1 MPTNPWL
8 LWRHSI
14 QARFLLTFA
23 LVVVIAMTA
32 LGTALFLSQRQMTLN
47 RYEQE
52 ARDLNG
58 VLREKAN
65 TYSTL
70 LARLAPQ
77 GILTHDYLLL
87 EGFIEEFSAD
97 NDLVYAVILNR
108 RSQPITHFLKK
119 SGDYPDT
126 ADRARVEPRRF
137 ADILAKMRADP
148 SLLIAR
154 RDVVYNG
161 DTLGSVELGLSQ
173 TRVATHLEE
182 LKEIFRQRMHRIAL
196 LTGGVILVTLAVL
209 ILLSQRIF
217 HRLVARPIQALGT
230 DMERVR
236 SGDLAVRA
244 RIDREDE
251 LGWLAHSFNTMAT
264 DLQDHVQKIEVQ
276 RRTYKET
283 RDYLANILDNSADMI
298 ATTALDGSLVE
309 FNSAAERIL
318 GFGRDEVVGKD
329 PASFYCDPGVREQ
342 LHRTVSMG
350 TPVQNAEIQLRRKDG
365 GIIDVEL
372 TLSPLR
378 NNAGNPIG
386 TVCIGRDVTHAK
398 AMRRD
403 LIQAEKMATVGQV
416 SAWIAHQ
423 IRNSL
428 GRVLM
433 SASALRPAH
442 EESEARQQAHRS
454 LTSAIAEMD
463 RIVSD
468 LLDYSR
474 TLSLHPTTV
483 DINVALH
490 DMLDSLSSDGLSG
503 QHRIERDFD
512 EKLPAMK
519 MDVFKMEQAFGNV
532 LKNALQAMPEGG
544 TLRVVTRHDRDRRQV
559 TVSFHDT
566 GTGIRPEDLP
576 NVFRPFFTT
585 KPGGTGL
592 GLAITSRIVEAHG
605 GRVTVDSAAAR
616 GTVFRFT
623 LPEIS
628 AR

>member
-1 MPTNPWL
+1 MPTDTRL
-8 LWRHSI
+8 LWRQGI
-14 QARFLLTFA
+14 QARFLLAFA
-23 LVVVIAMTA
+23 LVVIIAMAA
-32 LGTALFLSQRQMTLN
+32 LGTTLFLSQRQITLN

-52 ARDLNG
+52 ARDLNR
-58 VLREKAN
+58 VLQEKAN
-65 TYSTL
+65 AYSTL

-87 EGFIEEFSAD
+87 EGYIEEFSAD
-97 NDLVYAVILNR
+97 TDLAYAVILNR

-119 SGDYPDT
+119 SGAYPGATDQ
-126 ADRARVEPRRF
+126 ARVEPRRF
-137 ADILAKMRADP
+137 SEILAKVRADP

-154 RDVVYNG
+154 RDVIYNG
-161 DTLGSVELGLSQ
+161 EVLGHVELGLSQ
-173 TRVATHLEE
+173 TKVATHLEE
-182 LKEIFRQRMHRIAL
+182 LKEIFQQRMRRIAL

-236 SGDLAVRA
+236 SGDLGVRA

-251 LGWLAHSFNTMAT
+251 LGWLAHSFNAMAA
-264 DLQDHVQKIEVQ
+264 DLQDHMQKIEVQ

-283 RDYLANILDNSADMI
+283 SDYLANILDNSADMI
-298 ATTALDGSLVE
+298 ATTALDGSVVE

-318 GFGRDEVVGKD
+318 GFRRDEVVGKD
-329 PASFYCDPGVREQ
+329 SSSFYCDPSVREQ
-342 LHRTVSMG
+342 LYKTVSTGM
-350 TPVQNAEIQLRRKDG
+350 PVQNAEIQLRRQDG
-365 GIIDVEL
+365 GIINAEL

-386 TVCIGRDVTHAK
+386 TVCIGRDITHAK

-433 SASALRPAH
+433 SASALRPTH

-483 DINVALH
+483 DINVALN
-490 DMLDSLSSDGLSG
+490 DMLDALSSEGLNG
-503 QHRIERDFD
+503 KHRIERIFD
-512 EKLPAMK
+512 DKLPAVEL
-519 MDVFKMEQAFGNV
+519 DVFKMEQAFGNV
-532 LKNALQAMPEGG
+532 LKNALQAMPDGG
-544 TLRVVTRHDRDRRQV
+544 TLRIVTHHDRARRQV
-559 TVSFHDT
+559 TVSFHDA
-566 GTGIRPEDLP
+566 GTGIRPDDLP

-605 GRVTVDSAAAR
+605 GRMTVDSTEGQ
-616 GTVFRFT
+616 GTVFIFT
-623 LPEIS
+623 LPES
-628 AR
+628 STR

>member
-1 MPTNPWL
+1 MPTNSWL

-14 QARFLLTFA
+14 QARFLLAFA
-23 LVVVIAMTA
+23 LVVIIAMTA
-32 LGTALFLSQRQMTLN
+32 LGTTLFLSQRQITLN

-52 ARDLNG
+52 ARDLNR
-58 VLREKAN
+58 VLQDKAN

-87 EGFIEEFSAD
+87 EGYIEEFSAD
-97 NDLVYAVILNR
+97 TDLAYAVILNH

-119 SGDYPDT
+119 SDAYPGATDQ
-126 ADRARVEPRRF
+126 ARVEPRQF
-137 ADILAKMRADP
+137 SEILARVRADP

-154 RDVVYNG
+154 RDVINNG
-161 DTLGSVELGLSQ
+161 EVLGYVELGLSQ
-173 TRVATHLEE
+173 TKVATHLEE
-182 LKEIFRQRMHRIAL
+182 LKDIFRQRMQRIAL

-236 SGDLAVRA
+236 SGDLGART

-251 LGWLAHSFNTMAT
+251 LGWLAHSFNAMAA

-276 RRTYKET
+276 RRAYKET

-318 GFGRDEVVGKD
+318 GFRRDEVVGKD
-329 PASFYCDPGVREQ
+329 SSLFYCDPSLREQ
-342 LHRTVSMG
+342 LYRTVNTG
-350 TPVQNAEIQLRRKDG
+350 VPVQNAEIQLRCKDG
-365 GIIDVEL
+365 RTIDVEL

-386 TVCIGRDVTHAK
+386 TVCIGRDITHAK
-398 AMRRD
+398 AMRGE

-428 GRVLM
+428 GRILM
-433 SASALRPAH
+433 IASALRPDHDATASRH
-442 EESEARQQAHRS
+442 QAHRN
-454 LTSAIAEMD
+454 LTSSIAEMD
-463 RIVSD
+463 KIVSD

-474 TLSLHPTTV
+474 TLSLHPTR
-483 DINVALH
+483 INLNTALN
-490 DMLDSLSSDGLSG
+490 DLLSSLAADGVNG
-503 QHRIERDFD
+503 HHHFERVFD
-512 EKLPAMK
+512 PDLPPVQI
-519 MDVFKMEQAFGNV
+519 DVFKMEQALGNV
-532 LKNALQAMPEGG
+532 LKNALQAMPDKG
-544 TLRVVTRHDRDRRQV
+544 TLRVETRRGPGEQQV
-559 TVSFHDT
+559 TVVIHDS
-566 GTGIRPEDLP
+566 GPGIPHENLQK
-576 NVFRPFFTT
+576 VFRPFFTT

-605 GRVTVDSAAAR
+605 GSVMVGNTEGR
-616 GTVFRFT
+616 GTTFT
-623 LPEIS
+623 FVLPETPT
-628 AR
+628 R